1 MKKTIKFGLLGL
13 GGVIAIAASAYAMGP
28 SAPEWEKALYVPE
41 NDYRTEWV
49 TLGSFS
55 VLADKPEEGAKELHV
70 VYTDAK
76 NVKAYKETGIFPDGA
91 VIVKDVFAT
100 ATEDLPTGRASYG
113 SKLAGRFVMVKDGTN
128 KYADKSDLYGDGWG
142 WAFYEGDETTHTV
155 TTDYTVDCMGCH
167 IPAQNTDYLFVQ
179 GYPVLK

>member
-1 MKKTIKFGLLGL
+1 MKKTISIGIIGL
-13 GGVIAIAASAYAMGP
+13 ASAVVITAGGFAMGP
-28 SAPEWEKALYVPE
+28 SVSEWEKALYVPE
-41 NDYRTEWV
+41 NNYRMEWV

-55 VLADKPEEGAKELHV
+55 VLADDPEEGAKELHV

-76 NVKAYKETGIFPDGA
+76 NVKAYKETGVFPDGA
-91 VIVKDVFAT
+91 IIVKDVFET

-113 SKLAGRFVMVKDGTN
+113 SKLAGRFVMVKDGEN
-128 KYADKSDLYGDGWG
+128 KYGDESDLYGDGWG
-142 WAFYEGDETTHTV
+142 WAFYEGEETTQTV

-167 IPAQNTDYLFVQ
+167 APAAGTDYLFVQ